1 MCNKSIQIHGF
12 MLYGPKVKNNGSYDI
27 YAKLLNKEGVMLTE
41 LETKSEVERNESK
54 MFAVHFPE
62 TVTIRAM
69 QLTTIQVQL
78 RGPRTYCG
86 VENTKEVVTDKYIF
100 SFLDSDLRT
109 FNKNCPSTR
118 QIPALI
124 YSG

>member
-1 MCNKSIQIHGF
+1 MCNKSIQIDGF

-27 YAKLLNKEGVMLTE
+27 YAKLLNKRVMLTE

-78 RGPRTYCG
+78 RGPRTYYG
-86 VENTKEVVTDKYIF
+86 DEDTNEVVTDKYTF

-109 FNKNCPSTR
+109 FNKKFPSTR